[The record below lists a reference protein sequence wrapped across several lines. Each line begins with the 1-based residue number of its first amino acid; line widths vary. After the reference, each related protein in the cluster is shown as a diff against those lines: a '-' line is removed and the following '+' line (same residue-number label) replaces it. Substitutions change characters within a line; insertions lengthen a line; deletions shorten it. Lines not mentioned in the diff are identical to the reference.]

1 MFIVYEVLRGSY
13 WDILFL
19 FFPFIW
25 VGGRHEYDPIKMF
38 LMTKLACLHDKREMN
53 SIAMSGTQ
61 NNIYSNVDKI
71 TLV

>member
-1 MFIVYEVLRGSY
+1 
-13 WDILFL
+13 
-19 FFPFIW
+19 
-25 VGGRHEYDPIKMF
+25 
-38 LMTKLACLHDKREMN
+38 MTKVACLHDEREMN